1 MKVFEGIIIS
11 VGMNKTVVV
20 EVSRRTPHPLY
31 RKLIKRSKKLK
42 ADNAGF
48 EELEVGNR
56 VKIIETRP
64 ISKKPPEVRMGG
76 GKGDVSEFVAPV
88 KRGRMLFEM
97 AGVSPDVAHAALR
110 LASHKLGI
118 KTKIVDKKE

>member
-20 EVSRRTPHPLY
+20 EISRRTPHPLY
-31 RKLIKRSKKLK
+31 KKLIKRSKKLK

-64 ISKKPPEVRMGG
+64 VSKDKYFR
-76 GKGDVSEFVAPV
+76 VSQILAGSAAPV
-88 KRGRMLFEM
+88 KKEETAIEENLKQPE
-97 AGVSPDVAHAALR
+97 LI
-110 LASHKLGI
+110 K
-118 KTKIVDKKE
+118 KTKITSKRTKGESK